1 MKKRLWMTMGVLFLS
16 VMAIASAAGCG
27 GTSAGES
34 VDSQLEEE
42 PKTSQGA
49 EEEIKEPSGET
60 REDGGEIEGTEE
72 KDSGNGAAQDYI
84 FPDSDSRY
92 LSEDEVRNVEPG
104 KLRIARN
111 ELFARHGYIFQDEGL
126 RQYFESQPW
135 YAGTVEA
142 EQFDF
147 DTDLNEYEKKNAELI
162 NLVEAEGGEA
172 ETAKGEDGK
181 ETETAADENG
191 GQEQAANGADA
202 PYLSLEYL
210 KYYLEKYHIEVNE
223 FSERKNIFDFIQ
235 SNPGELVYIKEDGG
249 FLKKPYY
256 AMTANY
262 IEFFYQGQM
271 KENKPDGIG
280 AIFKPVYLS
289 WNAES
294 IGESDTADIYE
305 SSSMASQYSLAL
317 VYAGYFK
324 EGRPEGY
331 GIEFSVPGDE
341 DYLIGEIPINGCQSE
356 ADIQETFL
364 EMANPIRYEGEF
376 EEGEYSGR
384 GNEYEYPLSYS
395 DGEEKETFLDEEEC
409 IEGAGGNEEVGG
421 KIYEVLSG
429 TNKDIKIYTGTYGK
443 GERNGAFK
451 IYEFGYLCYEGGVK
465 KGKYH
470 GVGTEYYPLSKQVYY
485 EGEWRNGEPHG
496 TGVRYLEDG
505 SIYYS
510 GEWEYGDYAN

>member
-1 MKKRLWMTMGVLFLS
+1 
-16 VMAIASAAGCG
+16 
-27 GTSAGES
+27 
-34 VDSQLEEE
+34 
-42 PKTSQGA
+42 
-49 EEEIKEPSGET
+49 
-60 REDGGEIEGTEE
+60 
-72 KDSGNGAAQDYI
+72 
-84 FPDSDSRY
+84 
-92 LSEDEVRNVEPG
+92 
-104 KLRIARN
+104 
-111 ELFARHGYIFQDEGL
+111 
-126 RQYFESQPW
+126 
-135 YAGTVEA
+135 
-142 EQFDF
+142 
-147 DTDLNEYEKKNAELI
+147 
-162 NLVEAEGGEA
+162 
-172 ETAKGEDGK
+172 
-181 ETETAADENG
+181 
-191 GQEQAANGADA
+191 
-202 PYLSLEYL
+202 
-210 KYYLEKYHIEVNE
+210 
-223 FSERKNIFDFIQ
+223 
-235 SNPGELVYIKEDGG
+235 
-249 FLKKPYY
+249 
-256 AMTANY
+256 MTANY